1 MPRSNLAQLALT
13 VIVEALPTR
22 SRHMRGCTV
31 QYWLRAEV
39 TASKATGHVLGK
51 CLPLLEG
58 FFGVTVLYS
67 PLVNKDLTE

>member
-22 SRHMRGCTV
+22 SRHVRGCTV

-39 TASKATGHVLGK
+39 TASKATGHVLG
-51 CLPLLEG
+51 
-58 FFGVTVLYS
+58 
-67 PLVNKDLTE
+67 